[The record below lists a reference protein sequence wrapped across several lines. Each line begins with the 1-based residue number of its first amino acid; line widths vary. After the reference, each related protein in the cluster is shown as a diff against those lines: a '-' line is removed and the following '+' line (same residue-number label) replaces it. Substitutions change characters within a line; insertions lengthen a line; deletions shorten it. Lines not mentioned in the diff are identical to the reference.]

1 MKWLGSFL
9 VLLFGSALLEAAT
22 LATFRTSV
30 GTMELE
36 LYDEDKPITVSNF
49 VKYVTSGR
57 FENLIVQR
65 WETNFVIQAG
75 GYYVENPDG
84 EDATFRTVK
93 TFGTITNEYSVGQE
107 YSNTRGTIAM
117 ARQPGAVDSATSQW
131 FLNVKDN
138 VFLDDVD
145 EGFTVFGKVLSG
157 YEVLDL
163 FIPPPPVHGIYRTA
177 VQGVNEYDEFI
188 SMNTLPITS
197 TNGSFSDLIYID
209 ISLRRDLGL
218 EVQRLRGQTVLSW
231 DSVAGVENIVEYSTT
246 FPPVWQQATSVVG
259 TGEEMTYT
267 EQGSDPARFYRLG
280 LIY

>member
-1 MKWLGSFL
+1 MKWLFLLL
-9 VLLFGSALLEAAT
+9 VLLFGSVVLEAAT

-75 GYYVENPDG
+75 GYYI
-84 EDATFRTVK
+84 EDPGGDPQIRTVK
-93 TFGTITNEYSVGQE
+93 TFGPIKNEYSVGQE

-117 ARQPGAVDSATSQW
+117 ARQPGVVDSASSQW

-145 EGFTVFGKVLSG
+145 EGFTVFGKIVSG
-157 YEVLDL
+157 LEVLDL
-163 FIPPPPVHGIYRTA
+163 FVPPPPVHGIYRTR
-177 VQGVNEYDEFI
+177 VEGFNSYDEYI

-197 TNGSFSDLIYID
+197 TNGSYADLIYID
-209 ISLRRDLGL
+209 TSLRRDLDL
-218 EVQRLRGQTVLSW
+218 SVTRARGRTVVGW
-231 DSVAGVENIVEYSTT
+231 ESVAGVTNVVEYTT
-246 FPPVWQQATSVVG
+246 GFPPNWQQLTNVIG
-259 TGEEMTYT
+259 TGELMTYT
-267 EQGSDPARFYRLG
+267 EQSAADPARIYRVG
-280 LIY
+280 LRY